1 MSSRNRVA
9 KGFAEGIQDSVDW
22 FGDLKRRRITGPVS
36 PHHRTVG
43 AEASLETI
51 AVQAGTYEDPIT
63 GAVGTPIFA
72 TTTFDLE
79 SDSYSAFSDGALRD
93 VPIYT
98 RYGNPS
104 QWSVQEKLASLEGA
118 ESGLITSSGMAAI
131 ASTVFAL
138 TNQGGHIVSAYDV
151 YGGTYNFLREDMAG
165 SGRDVTFVDPLDLDA
180 IRGAVR
186 AETQMILLETLT
198 NPLLKIPN
206 IEAIAEVAREN
217 KALLVVDNTF
227 LTPINCQPLR
237 IGADIVVHSATK
249 YLSGHSDVTAGL
261 VVGSRKYLDRVWAQA
276 LRFGGSAEALSCFLV
291 ERGAKTLAL
300 RIAQQNKSAREI
312 SEYLDGHPAVLEVAY
327 PSLHPEK
334 LPPFLREA
342 PGFGGVVSFRVAG
355 GDEEALA
362 VMGRLE
368 IPRTATSLGGV
379 ESLVSMP
386 TNTSHSSLTSGQK
399 RLAGIKPGLI
409 RLSVGIEGTADILR
423 DLEKALSPVKE
434 GTNA

>member
-1 MSSRNRVA
+1 M
-9 KGFAEGIQDSVDW
+9 
-22 FGDLKRRRITGPVS
+22 
-36 PHHRTVG
+36 
-43 AEASLETI
+43 SLETI
-51 AVQAGTYEDPIT
+51 AVQSGTYEDPVT
-63 GAVGTPIFA
+63 GAIGTPVFA
-72 TTTFDLE
+72 TTTFSLGE
-79 SDSYSAFSDGALRD
+79 DSYSAFSDGALRD

-104 QWSVQEKLASLEGA
+104 QWSVQEKLSSLEGA

-151 YGGTYNFLREDMAG
+151 YGGTYNFLREDMSS

-180 IRGAVR
+180 IKAAIRP
-186 AETQMILLETLT
+186 ETQMIFLETLT
-198 NPLLKIPN
+198 NPLLKIPD
-206 IEAIAEVAREN
+206 IKAIAGIA
-217 KALLVVDNTF
+217 KQISALLVVDNTF

-249 YLSGHSDVTAGL
+249 YLSGHSDVTAGA

-300 RIAQQNKSAREI
+300 RVKQQNQSAREVADF
-312 SEYLDGHPAVLEVAY
+312 LDRHPSVVEVAY
-327 PSLHPEK
+327 PHLHPERI
-334 LPPFLREA
+334 PEFLREA
-342 PGFGGVVSFRVAG
+342 PGFSGVVSFRVAG
-355 GDEEALA
+355 GDEAALT
-362 VMGRLE
+362 VMEKLK

-399 RLAGIKPGLI
+399 RIAGIKPGLI
-409 RLSVGIEGTADILR
+409 RLSLGIESTADILR
-423 DLEKALSPVKE
+423 DLDQALILRKGASD
-434 GTNA
+434 A